1 MAFVIIHQQRFA
13 RDFPENF
20 AHSAV
25 RNKVDYYYWKFL
37 LVSVAIY
44 AINCAKDKNPL
55 SSSQIR
61 ICFCESSHCKGFFCG
76 KKIVLQKYFCSN
88 SLKNAWKG
96 FIFLVKLKFPKNKLF
111 LRFLSRIVT
120 ADGTAVLQNNF
131 SSNIFFSEHNQ

>member
-37 LVSVAIY
+37 LVSVTIY

-55 SSSQIR
+55 I
-61 ICFCESSHCKGFFCG
+61 
-76 KKIVLQKYFCSN
+76 
-88 SLKNAWKG
+88 
-96 FIFLVKLKFPKNKLF
+96 
-111 LRFLSRIVT
+111 
-120 ADGTAVLQNNF
+120 
-131 SSNIFFSEHNQ
+131 

>member
-13 RDFPENF
+13 RDFPGNF

-61 ICFCESSHCKGFFCG
+61 ICFCESSHCKVFF
-76 KKIVLQKYFCSN
+76 
-88 SLKNAWKG
+88 AEE
-96 FIFLVKLKFPKNKLF
+96 KLF
-111 LRFLSRIVT
+111 CRNTSVQT
-120 ADGTAVLQNNF
+120 P
-131 SSNIFFSEHNQ
+131 